1 MDSTTV
7 LLVDDEPI
15 FLEMLEKRLGMAG
28 TRVFTA
34 PDGPDGLAVLAGCA
48 EVDVVILDVHMPG
61 MDGIEVLREIRRAYP
76 LIEVIMLS
84 GRTTIESA
92 IEGMRLGA
100 FDYLIKPCPA
110 DLILA
115 KVREA
120 KAKKQKQEDKITES
134 RARESALRNGH

>member
-1 MDSTTV
+1 MTNRSSWRCWKNV
-7 LLVDDEPI
+7 WGWREPA
-15 FLEMLEKRLGMAG
+15 FSPLRTDRTGWQCS
-28 TRVFTA
+28 
-34 PDGPDGLAVLAGCA
+34 PGCA